1 MRWSNRTGRGG
12 IYRTFR
18 SGRPALNALKAV
30 LELVLGGVKL
40 RKRRRQVLELF
51 VELLLDLGKLLR
63 LQCIEV
69 DYSADRSAGGYYL
82 RMIGR

>member
-1 MRWSNRTGRGG
+1 MLIILFLWRIGGAFVRWSNRTGRGG

-18 SGRPALNALKAV
+18 SRRPALNALKAV

-40 RKRRRQVLELF
+40 RKRRRQVLEFF

-63 LQCIEV
+63 L
-69 DYSADRSAGGYYL
+69 
-82 RMIGR
+82 